1 MSAMMTVIMIVPAVI
16 LLLLLLLLRT
26 VVGGWKYRGYQKLP
40 VADPDVAVEDGGE
53 DEEESARD
61 TRLVI
66 PAPYEATYT
75 IASPAAAATMAAA
88 VQRDAAVTSTPISSS
103 RDQVSGYHSGESL
116 PSCKCELY
124 QEMIT
129 NFQEIHMKEMKLEKE
144 LRELEVNEIAKDF
157 KDSVDQLEDV
167 MIYQSNVIDWQEKE
181 IERLTR

>member
-26 VVGGWKYRGYQKLP
+26 VVGGWRYRGYQQLP

-53 DEEESARD
+53 DEESARD

-88 VQRDAAVTSTPISSS
+88 VQRDAVTSTPISIT
-103 RDQVSGYHSGESL
+103 REVSGYSTGSGDSESHC
-116 PSCKCELY
+116 PNCERLAD
-124 QEMIT
+124 
-129 NFQEIHMKEMKLEKE
+129 EK
-144 LRELEVNEIAKDF
+144 KD
-157 KDSVDQLEDV
+157 
-167 MIYQSNVIDWQEKE
+167 E
-181 IERLTR
+181 IERLRMRLQIERTKWSTAIEMEKHNLLDELEEILLYVAGNSN

>member
-1 MSAMMTVIMIVPAVI
+1 MIIAITILFALIVFLTVKI
-16 LLLLLLLLRT
+16 T
-26 VVGGWKYRGYQKLP
+26 GWRYRGYRQLP

-53 DEEESARD
+53 DEEESA
-61 TRLVI
+61 LVI
-66 PAPYEATYT
+66 PAPYEAF

-144 LRELEVNEIAKDF
+144 LRKLEVNEIAKDF
-157 KDSVDQLEDV
+157 KDSVEQLEDV

>member
-1 MSAMMTVIMIVPAVI
+1 MMIIAITI
-16 LLLLLLLLRT
+16 LFALMVFLT
-26 VVGGWKYRGYQKLP
+26 AKITGWRYRGYQQLP

-53 DEEESARD
+53 EDEEESARD
-61 TRLVI
+61 TSLVI

-144 LRELEVNEIAKDF
+144 LRKLEVNEIAKDF
-157 KDSVDQLEDV
+157 KDSVEQLEDV

>member
-26 VVGGWKYRGYQKLP
+26 VVEGWKYRGYQQLP
-40 VADPDVAVEDGGE
+40 VADPEVAVEDGGE
-53 DEEESARD
+53 DEEESA
-61 TRLVI
+61 LVI

-144 LRELEVNEIAKDF
+144 LRKLEVNEIAKDF
-157 KDSVDQLEDV
+157 KDSVEQLEDV